1 MEKIPM
7 RRPAMPRDQAN
18 VVLFLASEDAAYVT
32 GITIRVDGGIMHGFW
47 ADPRM
52 APPVAPNGTP
62 RDPAARE

>member
-1 MEKIPM
+1 
-7 RRPAMPRDQAN
+7 MPRDQAN